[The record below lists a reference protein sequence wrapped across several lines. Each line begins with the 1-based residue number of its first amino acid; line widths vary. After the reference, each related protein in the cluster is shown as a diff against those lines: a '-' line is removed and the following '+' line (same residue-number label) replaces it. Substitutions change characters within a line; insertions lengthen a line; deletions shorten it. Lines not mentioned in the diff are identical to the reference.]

1 MWQME
6 ATRSLG
12 NNTATATRIINHLT
26 FKSEAHADVATQDAL
41 NAPVANG
48 SNKVG
53 RK

>member
-1 MWQME
+1 ME

-26 FKSEAHADVATQDAL
+26 FKSEAHADVATQDVL
-41 NAPVANG
+41 NVANG